1 MPKFPHTKE
10 RGRKER
16 KKSQGD
22 RKKRK
27 EEMMT
32 ECQMGGGKNMPTD
45 RHEHQTQAR
54 WQCLQESSTA
64 DRSVNKQHQTSETC
78 AQDCVIEFRLYS
90 MAALPAYKDKHA
102 ADKTQDE

>member
-1 MPKFPHTKE
+1 MPA
-10 RGRKER
+10 
-16 KKSQGD
+16 
-22 RKKRK
+22 
-27 EEMMT
+27 
-32 ECQMGGGKNMPTD
+32 D

-64 DRSVNKQHQTSETC
+64 DRSINKQHQTSERC
-78 AQDCVIEFRLYS
+78 AQDCVIKFRLYS